1 MDLFSPGEVERG
13 RRYHRPRYAAL
24 AVSAGLGLAVPGAY
38 AAARPDLPLPWG
50 AEAAALSA
58 IVVLSLA
65 LAQLPAGFWTGYVHE
80 RRWGLSTQG
89 AGGWAVD
96 RAKATA
102 VGLVLTTA
110 AVLAIVGLARA
121 LPDAWPLAAA
131 AVCAALVLMVALV
144 APVVLEPLFNRFRPL
159 EEAALRGRLLGL
171 AEQAGAP
178 VRDVLVADAS
188 RRTRK
193 LNAYVSGIGASR
205 RVVVFDTLLE
215 RAGEEEIAVVVAHEL
230 GHRRDRH
237 VMKLTALGMAG
248 AVAVVAVVWAALGDG
263 AGDPRNVP
271 VLLLLAAA
279 LEVAGLP
286 LLAYVSRRFERAAD
300 RIALELTGDP
310 DAFESVFRRLTAEN
324 VADLDPP
331 LAIRLISTHPP
342 IPERIAT
349 AHR

>member
-1 MDLFSPGEVERG
+1 MDLFSPEEVERG

-24 AVSAGLGLAVPGAY
+24 AVSAGLGVAVPAAY
-38 AAARPDLPLPWG
+38 AAARVDLPLPWG

-58 IVVLSLA
+58 IVVVSLA
-65 LAQLPAGFWTGYVHE
+65 LAQLPAGFWSGYVHE

-89 AGGWAVD
+89 AAGWAVD
-96 RAKATA
+96 RAKGTA

-110 AVLAIVGLARA
+110 AMLAIVGLARA

-131 AVCAALVLMVALV
+131 AVGAALVLFLSFV
-144 APVVLEPLFNRFRPL
+144 APVVLERLFNRFRPL
-159 EEAALRGRLLGL
+159 EEGGLRARLLGL

-215 RAGEEEIAVVVAHEL
+215 RAGAEEIAVVVAHEL
-230 GHRRDRH
+230 GHRRDGH
-237 VMKLTALGMAG
+237 VVKLTALGMAG
-248 AVAVVAVVWAALGDG
+248 AVAAVAVVWAALGDG

-271 VLLLLAAA
+271 VLLLLAAV
-279 LEVAGLP
+279 LELAGLP

-300 RIALELTGDP
+300 RIALELTRDA

-331 LAIRLISTHPP
+331 LVIRLISTHPP
-342 IPERIAT
+342 VPERIAN
-349 AHR
+349 AHE

>member
-1 MDLFSPGEVERG
+1 
-13 RRYHRPRYAAL
+13 
-24 AVSAGLGLAVPGAY
+24 
-38 AAARPDLPLPWG
+38 
-50 AEAAALSA
+50 
-58 IVVLSLA
+58 
-65 LAQLPAGFWTGYVHE
+65 
-80 RRWGLSTQG
+80 
-89 AGGWAVD
+89 
-96 RAKATA
+96 
-102 VGLVLTTA
+102 
-110 AVLAIVGLARA
+110 VLAIVGLARA

-131 AVCAALVLMVALV
+131 VVGAALVLSLSFV
-144 APVVLEPLFNRFRPL
+144 APIVLEPLFNRFRPL
-159 EEAALRGRLLGL
+159 EEGGLRGRLLGL

-230 GHRRDRH
+230 GHRRDGH
-237 VMKLTALGMAG
+237 VVKLTALGMAG
-248 AVAVVAVVWAALGDG
+248 AVAAVAVVWAALGDG

-271 VLLLLAAA
+271 VLLLLAAV
-279 LEVAGLP
+279 LELAGLP

-300 RIALELTGDP
+300 RIALELTRDP

-331 LAIRLISTHPP
+331 LVIRLISTHPP
-342 IPERIAT
+342 VPERIAR
-349 AHR
+349 AHE